1 MDHAGIFQS
10 LERFAETIN
19 ELADRHTPVLADK
32 LGRLQTLA
40 ARQAAQ
46 AAELEAIRDK
56 LQGLV
61 AALPPGSSTRAR
73 RLGQLDRVE
82 ALIGSLTPKVEL
94 VRARVRQLFDL
105 GQRFLEL
112 IEAQN
117 RALDNVLADFR
128 DWINSREEP
137 LRRQVELARR
147 LLDHPGGGTPQAA
160 GPSPTE
166 VDGAG
171 IDHIVEQVLGE
182 NVDDELELL
191 LADVEDG
198 ATVRS

>member
-19 ELADRHTPVLADK
+19 ELADRHTPLLADK

-40 ARQAAQ
+40 SRQASQ
-46 AAELEAIRDK
+46 AAELAALRDK

-61 AALPPGSSTRAR
+61 AALPPGSPVRAHR
-73 RLGQLDRVE
+73 RNQLDRVE
-82 ALIGSLTPKVEL
+82 ARIESLAPKAEL
-94 VRARVRQLFDL
+94 VRARVRQLLDL
-105 GQRFLEL
+105 GRRFLEV

-117 RALDNVLADFR
+117 RALDYVLADFR

-147 LLDHPGGGTPQAA
+147 MIDHPGGVTSQAA
-160 GPSPTE
+160 GPSPSE
-166 VDGAG
+166 MDEAG

-182 NVDDELELL
+182 NVGNELELL
-191 LADVEDG
+191 LADVEDE